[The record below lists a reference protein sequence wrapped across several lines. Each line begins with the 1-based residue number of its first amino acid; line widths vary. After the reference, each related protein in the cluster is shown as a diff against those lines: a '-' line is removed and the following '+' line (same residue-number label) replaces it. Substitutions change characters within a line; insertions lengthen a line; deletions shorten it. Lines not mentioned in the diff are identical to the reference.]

1 MFSLVFSLLLVTNT
15 VYAEEAKTW
24 QDDGIPV
31 AVAPNDNDVFEI
43 YTPEQLAWV
52 AQIVNHPTSPNT
64 FGNFTV
70 RLMSD
75 IDLSSREWVP
85 IGGWNGTKADS
96 SKKFCGNFDGN
107 NKKIV
112 GLKIGSEDSP
122 KTVYPY
128 VGLFGI
134 LDGKVENLNIVDA
147 EIYAGYYNNGNGS
160 HIGTLAGSVDTD
172 EEIDI
177 FNICVSTHIS
187 ARSYADVGGM
197 FGEVSG
203 YFDIGN
209 CCVSGTISSG
219 SNSNVGGF
227 SGESRAAMVNCY
239 ASVSFDK
246 KDTYKSNHGG
256 FSGIHYGVLL
266 NCFFNSSYHE
276 VGVGLGNQNAIG
288 KINEDIFSQSFTN
301 LLNDNDNLLFSE
313 WIQSSEGNPILSING
328 VNKNKYWIY
337 NSKPVPES
345 DNGIYYIYT
354 AEQLAW
360 IAEQT
365 FLGNSLDDK
374 TIVLM
379 NDIDLSRKFW
389 TPIGISS
396 RSGLTGVSAFKG
408 LFDGNNKKI
417 YGLKIGTENLG
428 NTLYKYVGFVGNSY
442 NAGVK
447 NISIVD
453 AAIYVKSTENSNW
466 VGSESYVGVILGS
479 GNNDLVSNSN
489 SSGVVYSDLNST
501 AGGISGTGTVRDSYS
516 SCNIYASD
524 SSTVGG
530 LIGSGDAQRAYALGN
545 VSAGNDSVVGGLIGY
560 SSYQNVSE
568 VYSFGNLKAG
578 KDSTI
583 GGIIGENYRPNT
595 SSKNIFWNKSAQHIL
610 DNFPVAN
617 TQKRGIGYYDG
628 YLNRD
633 PYYAIGLSLQEMKN
647 IDNYKN
653 AGWDFDVWGYNEKYN
668 NGCPYLKIFGTS
680 SKYQIQA
687 ISINGYNTENNQK
700 YINIS
705 APITCSSLPEN
716 EIVII
721 SSYNNN
727 GALQT
732 YEVNNDFLKN
742 NIATDNRIIYTTSVP
757 INDETARL
765 KIFIWSNWDT
775 ILPQSN
781 CAVLELDFTDH

>member
-1 MFSLVFSLLLVTNT
+1 MKKFSCILLMFSLVFGLLIVTNT
-15 VYAEEAKTW
+15 VYAEETKTW
-24 QDDGIPV
+24 QDAGIPV
-31 AVAPNDNDVFEI
+31 PVAPDDYDVFEI

-64 FGNFTV
+64 FENFTV
-70 RLMSD
+70 RLKDD
-75 IDLSSREWVP
+75 IDLSSRKWFP
-85 IGGWNGTKADS
+85 IGGWNGTDAYS
-96 SKKFCGNFDGN
+96 SFKFCGTFDGN
-107 NKKIV
+107 HKTIY
-112 GLKIGSEDSP
+112 GLTIDDDRL
-122 KTVYPY
+122 YY
-128 VGLFGI
+128 VGLFGVI
-134 LDGKVENLNIVDA
+134 DGEVKDLNIVGA
-147 EIYAGYYNNGNGS
+147 KISASKYAS
-160 HIGTLAGSVDTD
+160 VGTLAGRLESDS
-172 EEIDI
+172 EI
-177 FNICVSTHIS
+177 NIQNIS
-187 ARSYADVGGM
+187 ASTDIYSYSYSDVGGL
-197 FGEVSG
+197 FGEISASCN
-203 YFDIGN
+203 IGN
-209 CCVSGTISSG
+209 CCVSGTIDSG
-219 SNSNVGGF
+219 SNSSVGGF
-227 SGESRAAMVNCY
+227 AGTSRASIVNSY
-239 ASVSFDK
+239 SNVSNEKNDGF
-246 KDTYKSNHGG
+246 KSYHGG
-256 FSGIHYGVLL
+256 FIGINYGTLI
-266 NCFFNSSYHE
+266 NCYFNSSYCE
-276 VGVGLGNQNAIG
+276 VGVGSGDQDAIG
-288 KINEDIFSQSFTN
+288 KTNEDIFSKSFTN
-301 LLNDNDNLLFSE
+301 LLNDNDKLLFSE

-337 NSKPVPES
+337 NSKPVTES
-345 DNGIYYIYT
+345 ENGTYYIYT
-354 AEQLAW
+354 VEQLAW

-365 FLGNSLDDK
+365 FLGNSFDDK
-374 TIVLM
+374 TIFLM
-379 NDIDLSRKFW
+379 NDIDLSKKFW

-408 LFDGNNKKI
+408 FFDGNNKKI

-442 NAGVK
+442 NAGIK

-453 AAIYVKSTENSNW
+453 AAIFVKSTENSNW
-466 VGSESYVGVILGS
+466 VGSESYVGVILGR

-530 LIGSGDAQRAYALGN
+530 LIGSGNAQRAYAIGN

-578 KDSTI
+578 KGSTI

-633 PYYAIGLSLQEMKN
+633 PDYAIGLSLQEMKN

-668 NGCPYLKIFGTS
+668 NGCPYLKILGTP

-732 YEVNNDFLKN
+732 YEVSNEFLEN